1 MMRILISAACA
12 AMLAGLAGC
21 GELDQS
27 MTADN
32 TNRSDAAPWQGAK
45 NSYVAEGWK
54 AGDKASWE
62 KQLQTRGQAQNEYL
76 KSN

>member
-12 AMLAGLAGC
+12 ALLAGRAGC
-21 GELDQS
+21 GERDQS
-27 MTADN
+27 KTAGN
-32 TNRSDAAPWQGAK
+32 TNRSDVAPWQGAK
-45 NSYVAEGWK
+45 NSYVAQGWK

-62 KQLQTRGQAQNEYL
+62 KQLQTRGQFQNEYL

>member
-1 MMRILISAACA
+1 MMRILTSAACA
-12 AMLAGLAGC
+12 ALLAGLAGC

-27 MTADN
+27 KTADN
-32 TNRSDAAPWQGAK
+32 TNRGDAAPWQGAK
-45 NSYVAEGWK
+45 NSYVAQGWK

-62 KQLQTRGQAQNEYL
+62 KQLQTRGQSQNEYL